1 MATADG
7 TPQSTGASGP
17 SGENTLKTTLT
28 ETAAGPA
35 EPEAPQ
41 TASEAAEA
49 DLHEVDVT
57 ERKDGKPRKRPLKAQ
72 RHVVTGGE
80 TDPVYLSKAEYKSKT
95 TRKSLTVHH
104 LQRRLEEL
112 GYAEAGADI
121 DGYYG
126 DLTASAVANFKAQHN
141 IDPSNGESID
151 AETFAL
157 IFKGDDNVRVSLR

>member
-1 MATADG
+1 MATAQT
-7 TPQSTGASGP
+7 TPSSTDVAGP
-17 SGENTLKTTLT
+17 SGENALKTTLT
-28 ETAAGPA
+28 ETKGVPEPKAPETAA
-35 EPEAPQ
+35 
-41 TASEAAEA
+41 EAAET
-49 DLHEVDVT
+49 DLHEVEVK
-57 ERKDGKPRKRPLKAQ
+57 ERKDGKPRKRPVKVE

-80 TDPVYLSKAEYKSKT
+80 TDPVYLSKAIYKSKT
-95 TRKSLTVHH
+95 TRKSLTIHH

-141 IDPSNGESID
+141 IDPNDGESID